1 VPDLPERLVAALGEV
16 WHMPTAEAVTVRD
29 FAQLAA
35 GAAGTTAK
43 IVRTSKPM
51 LRLAGLFMPI
61 LREFPEMWYEF
72 AEPFVLDS
80 SKIQRAF
87 GLRPTPLEESV
98 PVTVEWYRDRAAA
111 AAASKVADTAH

>member
-1 VPDLPERLVAALGEV
+1 
-16 WHMPTAEAVTVRD
+16 MPTAEAVSVRR

-35 GAAGTTAK
+35 AAAGTTPHIA
-43 IVRTSKPM
+43 RTSKPM
-51 LRLAGLFMPI
+51 LRLIGLFVPI

-72 AEPFVLDS
+72 AEPFVVDS

-98 PVTVEWYRDRAAA
+98 PATVKWYRGRAAA
-111 AAASKVADTAH
+111 PESTKAAGAA